1 MINQQVKKVWGI
13 PVLLGLLTLA
23 GLLSALLGTGVWYPV
38 SWGMML
44 IPLAIILWKTI
55 MGANNISKK

>member
-13 PVLLGLLTLA
+13 PVLLGLLTLT